1 MIIIFDVQIVRTL
14 AIDNLTG
21 SLVFWNLY
29 LLEQLDVPSTFLA
42 PPAGISH
49 FSKVLYSGS
58 EIRDQNLG
66 R

>member
-42 PPAGISH
+42 PQLELAISPK
-49 FSKVLYSGS
+49 FFIVGVVL
-58 EIRDQNLG
+58 ETRI
-66 R
+66 